1 MLYSTLRIEQNASLR
16 VSYQVVRLSPR
27 PLVRLSSDITALTLA
42 AYQPGSL
49 PGVLPPYG
57 VGDLILGR
65 VSHLD
70 AFSGYLCRAWL
81 PSDAPGGTAGTP
93 EARPSWSSRTEDSS
107 PQVTCAHSG

>member
-1 MLYSTLRIEQNASLR
+1 MPPIKLVVCQG
-16 VSYQVVRLSPR
+16 SYL
-27 PLVRLSSDITALTLA
+27 LD
-42 AYQPGSL
+42 
-49 PGVLPPYG
+49 G
-57 VGDLILGR
+57 VGDLILGQ

-81 PSDAPGGTAGTP
+81 PSDALGSTTGTP